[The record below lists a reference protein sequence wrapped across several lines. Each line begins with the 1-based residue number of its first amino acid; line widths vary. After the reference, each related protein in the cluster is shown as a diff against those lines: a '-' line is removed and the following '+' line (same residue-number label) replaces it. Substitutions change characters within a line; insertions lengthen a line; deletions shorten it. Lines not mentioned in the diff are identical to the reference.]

1 MPPRPTRSRR
11 PRVSVE
17 NALRTAISRKLII
30 RFCYSNL
37 ERECEPHVL
46 GMANGRLQ
54 VLCWQLSGGSR
65 GGNPSPWRRFDVSDI
80 TAFRFTRE
88 TFPGPRPVPF
98 PHSSWDEV
106 ILSV

>member
-17 NALRTAISRKLII
+17 NALRTAISRKLIVHF
-30 RFCYSNL
+30 RYSGL

-46 GMANGRLQ
+46 GIANGRTQ

-65 GGNPSPWRRFDVSDI
+65 GGNPSNWRRFDIADI
-80 TAFRFTRE
+80 SALRFTRE
-88 TFPGPRPVPF
+88 NFLGQRPVPY
-98 PHSSWDEV
+98 PHSKWDEV
-106 ILSV
+106 LASV